1 MKLLKNRTVLGVLC
15 IAVSLLICFAVTPLV
30 NAGLS
35 QKTTIVR
42 FVKDV
47 KAGEEIKKGML
58 QEVEVGG
65 YNLPENV
72 LRSITEAEGKY
83 LTADVYAGDYI
94 VAEKVADEPAAENKY
109 LYNLNG
115 EKQAISITISSFAEG
130 LSGKLKSGDIVS
142 VIAPDY
148 LGSGETVI
156 PAELKYVEVIAVT
169 AKSGYDAN
177 TQEQE
182 EEKELPSTVTVLV
195 RPEQSRLLARLEAE
209 GEIHLSLVYRGDSQ
223 KAAQFIEAQDLVL
236 EELLEETTE
245 EEEVSVV
252 KNEVPR
258 TGGEA
263 DAVTAEETSADEKN
277 DTDMEEEMPE
287 EGGVLAVWGSPSSG
301 KTVVSVK
308 LAEHLAKKK
317 RNVILILADMITPP
331 LPYLCAPSDIEQER
345 SLGSIL
351 AASHVTENLIKKNCM
366 FYRKNDYLSMV
377 GMLKGENVF
386 TYPPYEKEQAAEL
399 IQLAAQIAPYVIVD
413 CTSNIASD
421 ILSAVALMEADT
433 VLRLAGCDL
442 KSISYLS
449 SQLPL
454 LSDHKW
460 DADKQLKAVSNIRQQ
475 EASSHMEQI
484 LGSVSFQIPHSSE
497 VEAQF
502 LEGELLGELGLKES
516 RTFRREIEKISREV
530 FGV

>member
-15 IAVSLLICFAVTPLV
+15 IVVSLLICFAVTPLV

-130 LSGKLKSGDIVS
+130 LSGKLKRGDIVS

-209 GEIHLSLVYRGDSQ
+209 EKSICHWYTGETARKLHSSLKHRIWCWRSFWKKPQ
-223 KAAQFIEAQDLVL
+223 
-236 EELLEETTE
+236 
-245 EEEVSVV
+245 
-252 KNEVPR
+252 R
-258 TGGEA
+258 
-263 DAVTAEETSADEKN
+263 
-277 DTDMEEEMPE
+277 
-287 EGGVLAVWGSPSSG
+287 
-301 KTVVSVK
+301 
-308 LAEHLAKKK
+308 KK
-317 RNVILILADMITPP
+317 R
-331 LPYLCAPSDIEQER
+331 YL
-345 SLGSIL
+345 L
-351 AASHVTENLIKKNCM
+351 
-366 FYRKNDYLSMV
+366 
-377 GMLKGENVF
+377 
-386 TYPPYEKEQAAEL
+386 
-399 IQLAAQIAPYVIVD
+399 
-413 CTSNIASD
+413 
-421 ILSAVALMEADT
+421 
-433 VLRLAGCDL
+433 
-442 KSISYLS
+442 
-449 SQLPL
+449 
-454 LSDHKW
+454 
-460 DADKQLKAVSNIRQQ
+460 
-475 EASSHMEQI
+475 
-484 LGSVSFQIPHSSE
+484 
-497 VEAQF
+497 
-502 LEGELLGELGLKES
+502 
-516 RTFRREIEKISREV
+516 
-530 FGV
+530 